1 MSLFGTMVATRSHE
15 EFAVSPVLTEDNRD
29 VADMEASM
37 LAAKKKASPQR
48 GPLATLVSK
57 TLVRFHIIN

>member
-15 EFAVSPVLTEDNRD
+15 EFAASPVLTEDNRD
-29 VADMEASM
+29 VVDMDASR
-37 LAAKKKASPQR
+37 LAMKKKASPER

-57 TLVRFHIIN
+57 ALVRLHIIN